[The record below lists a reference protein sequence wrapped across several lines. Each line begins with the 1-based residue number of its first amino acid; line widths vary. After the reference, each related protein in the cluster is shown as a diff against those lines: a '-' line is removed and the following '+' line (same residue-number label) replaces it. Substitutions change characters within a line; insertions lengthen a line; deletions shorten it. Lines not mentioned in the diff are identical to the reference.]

1 MEEFDFT
8 NKRIAII
15 DDDKGITESYKKI
28 LERRKFWVIVFN
40 NPIEALEWFNVGKND
55 VDVILLDYYM
65 PEKTGK
71 QFAEEYEGNA
81 VIILQTGYSGE
92 LPPDEMMDV
101 LNIQNYFDKTR
112 DVEELILS
120 VKSAIKTAAL
130 YKKVNMLDYQKEFI
144 SNLLV
149 NVTDET
155 KDQVM
160 ALAGQKVILEDES
173 DILKNDNIKQVA
185 NKIGISLEKINNT
198 FKALN
203 FATNGTT
210 ETLKEIFDTV
220 NILTFA
226 KSSATFKIESN
237 QNIIVNCKA
246 NFLVYILSEIIMYL
260 YENNKREQFEVV
272 GKKIEDKTEILI
284 NVSFNYSNDIINKI
298 YNIAS
303 NEDKIKILI
312 NDKSIIQIII

>member
-1 MEEFDFT
+1 MEGFEFKD
-8 NKRIAII
+8 KRIAII
-15 DDDKGITESYKKI
+15 DDDEGITESYKKI
-28 LERRKFWVIVFN
+28 LERRNFWVIVFN
-40 NPIEALEWFNVGKND
+40 NPIEALKWFNVEKND

-65 PEKTGK
+65 PQKTGK

-81 VIILQTGYSGE
+81 VIILQTGYSDE
-92 LPPDEMMDV
+92 LPPDEMMDA

-130 YKKVNMLDYQKEFI
+130 YKEVNMLDYQKEFI

-160 ALAGQKVILEDES
+160 ALSGQKTLIQDES
-173 DILKNDNIKQVA
+173 DILKNDNLKQIA
-185 NKIGISLEKINNT
+185 NKIEISLEKINNT

-203 FATNGTT
+203 FATN
-210 ETLKEIFDTV
+210 EMIENLEEIFDTV
-220 NILTFA
+220 QILTFA
-226 KSSATFKIESN
+226 KSSATFRIETN
-237 QNIIVNCKA
+237 QNIIVNCKS

-260 YENNKREQFEVV
+260 YENNNRQTFEVL
-272 GKKIEDKTEILI
+272 GKKINDKTEILI
-284 NVSFNYSNDIINKI
+284 NTSFNYDNKFINKI
-298 YNIAS
+298 YNIAA
-303 NEDKIKILI
+303 NEDKIKILV
-312 NDKSIIQIII
+312 NDNSIIKILI